1 MTQPLII
8 IADQTLA
15 IQAELADLLAA
26 DATVVSAVQDEQ
38 LQYWL
43 GSPTLKPDLLLL
55 DRHFIDED
63 LAEFCLRWRANPLLR
78 KCDVVVMG
86 PDAAQDEAQALL
98 AGAVDYLRKP
108 LHPVLALAR
117 LKSQLQRRQEVAR
130 LEALSATDGLT
141 GVANRRY
148 LDQFLLSEWR
158 RAQRESSSIGLIMVD
173 LDHFK
178 MYNDYYGHVAGD
190 VCLQEVARALQSCV
204 QRPCDLIAR
213 YGGEEFAVVLPSIQ
227 LSGVEVVAKRIQQ
240 AVAMLRL
247 PHDASVTSDM
257 VTLSMGMA
265 WCEPAAG
272 EDCRL
277 LLTAADEAL
286 YTAKSEGRNRMSE
299 AVDLASIR
307 MLLTN

>member
-26 DATVVSAVQDEQ
+26 DATVVSAVQEEQ

-55 DRHFIDED
+55 DRNFIRED
-63 LAEFCLRWRANPLLR
+63 LSEFCLRWRSNPLLR
-78 KCDVVVMG
+78 DCDVLVMG
-86 PDAAQDEAQALL
+86 PDSANDEAQALL

-148 LDQFLLSEWR
+148 LDQFLLAEWR
-158 RAQRESSSIGLIMVD
+158 RAQRESNSIGLIMVD
-173 LDHFK
+173 IDHFK
-178 MYNDYYGHVAGD
+178 MYNDFYGHVAGD
-190 VCLQEVARALQSCV
+190 VCLQEIAQALQSCV
-204 QRPCDLIAR
+204 QRPCDLVAR
-213 YGGEEFAVVLPSIQ
+213 YGGEEFAVILPSIQ
-227 LSGVEVVAKRIQQ
+227 IEGVEVVARRMQQ
-240 AVAMLRL
+240 AVSDLKL
-247 PHDASVTSDM
+247 PHDASATSDI

-265 WCEPAAG
+265 WCEPTAG

-277 LLTAADEAL
+277 LMTAADEAL